1 MLIPSRREYN
11 FRRTTGSKTLSSRN
25 KVYIEILLQVIYLSL
40 KLQRRYISFLGIANK
55 YGLGRLA
62 FIVNN
67 TVGNKIIV
75 WTVYRID
82 IEDMH
87 LQNQGYF
94 GLQGIINLNQCL
106 TDTLKTSDLI
116 KLEDSDAKKIMI
128 FHERVFKEINAKS
141 FEVLIKK
148 TSLKNHRVHQE

>member
-1 MLIPSRREYN
+1 M
-11 FRRTTGSKTLSSRN
+11 
-25 KVYIEILLQVIYLSL
+25 
-40 KLQRRYISFLGIANK
+40 
-55 YGLGRLA
+55 
-62 FIVNN
+62 VNN

-75 WTVYRID
+75 WKVYRID

-148 TSLKNHRVHQE
+148 TSLKNHRIHQE